1 MNKEELVQAAAKKA
15 NTTQKEVA
23 EVLTALLESIEEA
36 VAAGDR
42 VTLVGFGTFEAR
54 ERQARDGRNPQNGEL
69 IKIPAKRIP
78 AFTAGKKF
86 KDRVAP
92 VAKAAEPKKKAAK
105 K

>member
-15 NTTQKEVA
+15 DTSQKQVA

-36 VAAGDR
+36 VAGGDK

-54 ERQARDGRNPQNGEL
+54 ERQARSGRNPQNGEPL
-69 IKIPAKRIP
+69 EIPAKRVP

-86 KDRVAP
+86 KDLVAP
-92 VAKAAEPKKKAAK
+92 VAAPAGKKKAAK